1 MLNTSPDDRAFSKII
16 LGYKEQLSGSLPS
29 SNTYFTQVIKEN
41 VSSLSAEAGFQI
53 AYNTFQSGDLDGA
66 EKNAMSAIEKS
77 GSNDFWAARSYIL
90 LGDIFLN
97 QKDYFNAKATL
108 QSVIENCRIPELKEE
123 AVQKLKK
130 IESLEKVNEQKL

>member
-1 MLNTSPDDRAFSKII
+1 
-16 LGYKEQLSGSLPS
+16 
-29 SNTYFTQVIKEN
+29 
-41 VSSLSAEAGFQI
+41 
-53 AYNTFQSGDLDGA
+53 
-66 EKNAMSAIEKS
+66 
-77 GSNDFWAARSYIL
+77 